1 MKETDGRDDRIR
13 KLFSR
18 LPRVKAPQGFEERV
32 ARAVAGGRPGR
43 SGFPARLRAF
53 AIPGMAALLVGVIS
67 YLVYHDRTDTD
78 PELSIPTADTVAVQP
93 GPVGTDIP
101 SQDEHVSPMP
111 APLEPETTQPSAP
124 GRMSRPKSRFAPPQV
139 MMGEPTADTAAAA
152 ANPVE
157 QGFAHHTRLPRH
169 AGFPRPA
176 GFTRAPRFRGCRF
189 TAGPARFVA
198 RKARHPE
205 TGVNRAFR
213 LDILGA
219 LSYIKHPAAL

>member
-67 YLVYHDRTDTD
+67 YFVYHDRTDTD

-157 QGFAHHTRLPRH
+157 QRDSLTIRDSLAMRDSLD
-169 AGFPRPA
+169 
-176 GFTRAPRFRGCRF
+176 
-189 TAGPARFVA
+189 
-198 RKARHPE
+198 
-205 TGVNRAFR
+205 R
-213 LDILGA
+213 LDSLARRDSAGVDSPRA
-219 LSYIKHPAAL
+219 LPDSLRERPDIPKRE